1 MKSRKT
7 ILIYFVFALCG
18 CAKAPIRSDVEG
30 FWKLERFFVLSTGE
44 TITCN
49 RLYYSITRMVTEV
62 SDKGS
67 NGFGSYISRT
77 FYENDK
83 TVLVL
88 KDFKIRNANGDTG
101 EDASLEGLLHFGINS
116 QKETKFNIVNCN
128 GKIMTLQSEY
138 ACLELKKF

>member
-1 MKSRKT
+1 MKSRKAL
-7 ILIYFVFALCG
+7 LIYLVFTLFG

-30 FWKLERFFVLSTGE
+30 FWKLERFFVISTGE
-44 TITCN
+44 NIICN

-77 FYENDK
+77 FYENDN
-83 TVLVL
+83 TVLVF
-88 KDFKIRNANGDTG
+88 KDFKIRNVNGDTG

-116 QKETKFNIVNCN
+116 QEETKFDIVNCN
-128 GKIMTLQSEY
+128 GKTMTIQSDY
-138 ACLELKKF
+138 ARLELKKF